1 MASTKATQAQA
12 QSEDVFPQLENFSK
26 YYSKNKQNLK
36 KNYEILEKEYHSNEE
51 RCAFLQKI
59 IDNDDFKPLHREAKK
74 HQKSLIKENKNIL
87 DFVEKNSSEKKKST
101 KKSPEMLYKHS
112 TGTFFA
118 EKSDPQHWNNQSDE
132 EKNRWESLSQLWN
145 NQDEKTKLS
154 IVNERK
160 EKGKLSAMKAWI
172 NEHISSSQ
180 SAPEEKKSSKKAS
193 KKAKEPKPPSAPKK
207 KNGGRVSKTKKAKA
221 KK

>member
-1 MASTKATQAQA
+1 MPKKASTKATQAQSE
-12 QSEDVFPQLENFSK
+12 SEDVFPQLENFSK

-101 KKSPEMLYKHS
+101 EKSPEMLYKHS
-112 TGTFFA
+112 TDTFFA

-132 EKNRWESLSQLWN
+132 EKKKWVSLSQLWN
-145 NQDEKTKLS
+145 NQDEEKKLS

-180 SAPEEKKSSKKAS
+180 SASTEQSSASTEQSSAPKKAS
-193 KKAKEPKPPSAPKK
+193 KKAKAPKK
-207 KNGGRVSKTKKAKA
+207 ATKAKKAK
-221 KK
+221 K